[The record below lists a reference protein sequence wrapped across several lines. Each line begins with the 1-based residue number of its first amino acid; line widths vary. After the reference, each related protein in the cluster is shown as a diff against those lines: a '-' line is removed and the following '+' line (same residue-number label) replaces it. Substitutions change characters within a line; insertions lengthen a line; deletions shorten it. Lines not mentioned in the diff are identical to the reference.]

1 MPEKPSITPGQCR
14 AARGLLDWS
23 QERLAEESK
32 VGAKTIVDFEQSK
45 RKPFARTIRDLRE
58 AFEAA
63 GIEFTNGN
71 APGLRLKPRRGSREN
86 PRSR

>member
-1 MPEKPSITPGQCR
+1 MPEKQSIASAQCR

-23 QERLAEESK
+23 QTRLSKESG
-32 VGAKTIVDFEQSK
+32 VGEKTIVDFEQGK

-63 GIEFTNGN
+63 GIEFLNDDS
-71 APGLRLKPRRGSREN
+71 PGLRLKPRRRARDSKK
-86 PRSR
+86 

>member
-1 MPEKPSITPGQCR
+1 MPEKPSIAPAQCR

-23 QERLAEESK
+23 QTRLSKESG
-32 VGAKTIVDFEQSK
+32 VGEKTIVDFEQGK

-63 GIEFTNGN
+63 GVEFTNGT
-71 APGLRLKPRRGSREN
+71 APGLRLAPRRPVR
-86 PRSR
+86 RSKK

>member
-14 AARGLLDWS
+14 AARALLDWS
-23 QERLAEESK
+23 QERLSEQSK
-32 VGAKTIVDFEQSK
+32 VGAKTIVDFEQDK

-58 AFEAA
+58 SFEAA

-71 APGLRLKPRRGSREN
+71 TPGLRLKPRRGSREGKK
-86 PRSR
+86 